1 MLPSTISIAVPIDVW
16 KYLATI
22 WFTISVPPVVNPILN
37 VNPYPI
43 PLITPATIATSNK
56 SDESITIYSDI
67 LLVNVTNNGNNIVP
81 ITEPI
86 DVLTPSNGKL
96 IISNATHSIVISK
109 LGFIMLLKILAI
121 PSTSPATILF
131 VFKNRLYAK
140 AYKNN
145 PTDNVKY
152 LLISCLHF
160 ITTPHP

>member
-1 MLPSTISIAVPIDVW
+1 MKIKDLLCFNPEAELQLLGSVTPSELEDTLDA
-16 KYLATI
+16 K
-22 WFTISVPPVVNPILN
+22 LN
-37 VNPYPI
+37 TNNI
-43 PLITPATIATSNK
+43 K
-56 SDESITIYSDI
+56 
-67 LLVNVTNNGNNIVP
+67 VTNNGNNIVP

-152 LLISCLHF
+152 LLISCLYF